1 MPKVLEDRQ
10 NNLTVYIYFDD
21 HIPAHVHVFCGSKQS
36 RNQLNIKI
44 ALGSET
50 ERPKLLMKDQII
62 KTKDVIA
69 ALNLIAKHQQE
80 LLEKWKE
87 IHGS

>member
-1 MPKVLEDRQ
+1 MPKILEDHQ

-21 HIPAHVHVFCGSKQS
+21 HIPAHVYVFCGAKRS
-36 RNQLNIKI
+36 RNQLNMKI

-50 ERPKLLMKDQII
+50 ECPTLLI
-62 KTKDVIA
+62 KAQSIQTKDVIA
-69 ALNLIAKHQQE
+69 ALKLVAKHQQE

>member
-1 MPKVLEDRQ
+1 MQILKDQVSG
-10 NNLTVYIYFDD
+10 LTVHIYPND
-21 HIPAHVHVFCGSKQS
+21 HIPAHVHVFCGAKKS
-36 RNQLNIKI
+36 RNQLNMKI

-50 ERPKLLMKDQII
+50 ERPKLLMKDQNI
-62 KTKDVIA
+62 KTKDVIL
-69 ALNLIAKHQQE
+69 ALKLIAKHQQE